1 MIREE
6 VGFSNVH
13 FQETKTV
20 QKSGLL
26 AFRLLLS
33 DSLKF
38 KGLSMFI
45 NNLTSVQQGRFLEL
59 AEKLIAVDGFVDER
73 EANMLKTLSAMC
85 NMHADYGDVGR
96 GKDLAAVFEDRKSQV
111 SLLLEL
117 IGIAYADESYDEK
130 EKNMI
135 DDVALAL
142 DVPDVLMEDLES
154 WVYRQM
160 ILTKEAQIFMEE

>member
-13 FQETKTV
+13 LQETKTV

-26 AFRLLLS
+26 GFRLLLS

-59 AEKLIAVDGFVDER
+59 AETLIAADGFVDER
-73 EANMLKTLSAMC
+73 EASMLKTLSAMC
-85 NMHADYGDVGR
+85 NMHADSGEVGR
-96 GKDLAAVFEDRKSQV
+96 GKDLAAVFDDRKSQV

-117 IGIAYADESYDEK
+117 GCC
-130 EKNMI
+130 
-135 DDVALAL
+135 
-142 DVPDVLMEDLES
+142 
-154 WVYRQM
+154 
-160 ILTKEAQIFMEE
+160 